1 MDLHPLIASRRC
13 SFYVS
18 YIFSYCKNIAEGHTD
33 RHNMLVFLMQDTLK
47 KAPVGFQKTRRNL
60 FDPEDDDNSKSKEGS
75 DSEEETTL
83 ENGKKDSKNGNGKD
97 KGTKSERA
105 VCQRKGCSKSARF
118 DSIFCSDA
126 CGVST
131 LESDLLRT
139 FFYSSDIH
147 PSSLRH

>member
-1 MDLHPLIASRRC
+1 
-13 SFYVS
+13 
-18 YIFSYCKNIAEGHTD
+18 
-33 RHNMLVFLMQDTLK
+33 MQDTLR
-47 KAPVGFQKTRRNL
+47 KAPVGLEKNRRNI
-60 FDPEDDDNSKSKEGS
+60 FDPEDDYDSESNERS
-75 DSEEETTL
+75 DSEEVEL
-83 ENGKKDSKNGNGKD
+83 PENEKRSKIINGRD
-97 KGTKSERA
+97 TKSKTERA
-105 VCQRKGCSKSARF
+105 ICRRVGCTKLCRF

>member
-1 MDLHPLIASRRC
+1 
-13 SFYVS
+13 
-18 YIFSYCKNIAEGHTD
+18 
-33 RHNMLVFLMQDTLK
+33 MQDTLR
-47 KAPVGFQKTRRNL
+47 KAPAGFQKTRRNM
-60 FDPEDDDNSKSKEGS
+60 FDPEDDDDSKSNEGS
-75 DSEEETTL
+75 DSEEDTPHV
-83 ENGKKDSKNGNGKD
+83 NGKKNCKNGNGTEKD
-97 KGTKSERA
+97 KKSECTI
-105 VCQRKGCSKSARF
+105 CQRKGCIKSTRF

>member
-1 MDLHPLIASRRC
+1 
-13 SFYVS
+13 
-18 YIFSYCKNIAEGHTD
+18 
-33 RHNMLVFLMQDTLK
+33 MLVFLMQDTLR
-47 KAPVGFQKTRRNL
+47 KAPVGFQKTCRNI
-60 FDPEDDDNSKSKEGS
+60 FDPEDDEDSKSEEVS
-75 DSEEETTL
+75 DSEDDKQPK
-83 ENGKKDSKNGNGKD
+83 NGKKNGKNGNGTDKD
-97 KGTKSERA
+97 NKPKRTI
-105 VCQRKGCSKSARF
+105 CQRKGCAKSARF